1 MQNIL
6 IPIQNLSTSG
16 SWETFAKAIIQKTK
30 PQITVLFTGSSTQL
44 KQNGQL
50 AFNAS
55 TKLGD
60 LNQFLRK
67 QKAASRLLELCS
79 SWTSIVENI
88 SIEFYAGSLY
98 RGIQRLEDQSTFDL
112 VIWAPRPRK
121 NVVTSYWEASK
132 TANIIGQVKSPVCVV
147 PSSPYFAEIDHISYA
162 VDLCDYDPQI
172 IRQVKQ
178 IAALFDAKL
187 TLVHVNMTEESGDA
201 YIHSLEKTISDTIDY
216 PKVHYRFFDHHD
228 ISMGMKQF
236 VDINK
241 ANLFAMTNRR
251 RINWRDLFST
261 KSLTM
266 KMVQQLPIP
275 LIAFSKYSAR

>member
-16 SWETFAKAIIQKTK
+16 TWETFAKAIIEKTK
-30 PQITVLFTGSSTQL
+30 PKVTVLFAGTSSQL

-50 AFNAS
+50 PFDSFTNPE
-55 TKLGD
+55 D
-60 LNQFLRK
+60 LSHFFRK
-67 QKAASRLLELCS
+67 QKAASDLFELCS
-79 SWTSIVENI
+79 SWISIVDHI
-88 SIEFYAGSLY
+88 SIEFHIGSLY
-98 RGIQRLEDQSTFDL
+98 RGIQRLEAKSSFDL
-112 VIWAPRPRK
+112 VIWAPRPK
-121 NVVTSYWEASK
+121 NNIFSSYWEASK
-132 TANIIGQVKSPVCVV
+132 TANVIGYVKSPVCVV
-147 PSSPYFAEIDHISYA
+147 PSSPHFAEIDHISYA

-187 TLVHVNMTEESGDA
+187 TLVHVNMSEESGDA

-228 ISMGMKQF
+228 ISTGIKQF

-241 ANLFAMTNRR
+241 TNLFAMTNRR
-251 RINWRDLFST
+251 KVNWRDLFST

-275 LIAFSKYSAR
+275 LIAFSKY